1 MLKSNAVPG
10 SSITYYSHPSETVS
24 AAAADDDQLNIPRSN
39 QPRKEG
45 SFTDKASL
53 EYQSVTRNIFK
64 KIYQ

>member
-39 QPRKEG
+39 QPRKE
-45 SFTDKASL
+45 
-53 EYQSVTRNIFK
+53 
-64 KIYQ
+64 